1 MLACL
6 PTILP
11 ISTQSGV
18 RFCSVRSD
26 SPAALES
33 RASVRPVNSITPPRL
48 EAASPRVDVA
58 RPRAIPPLGSR
69 RWAPN
74 PWTPK
79 APSLSTSPRRISP
92 RSSERTPHSAC
103 SRADPSTLAGPTR
116 SLNRSRVPHTLFAR
130 ALALSI
136 VFYPP
141 STTPRRVL
149 RELSLRMLPFS
160 VLSAPFSGRLCLQHP
175 CVYLCSRPVCH
186 PCLRPGCP
194 HRTLCVCLFCPCP
207 VSTLPLL

>member
-1 MLACL
+1 M
-6 PTILP
+6 
-11 ISTQSGV
+11 STWHDPG
-18 RFCSVRSD
+18 
-26 SPAALES
+26 L
-33 RASVRPVNSITPPRL
+33 
-48 EAASPRVDVA
+48 
-58 RPRAIPPLGSR
+58 PPLGSR

-79 APSLSTSPRRISP
+79 PPLSTSPRRITSP

-186 PCLRPGCP
+186 PCLWPVCP
-194 HRTLCVCLFCPCP
+194 HRTRSVFVCSVHVRSALSRFCECR
-207 VSTLPLL
+207 VSVRGGPGGRRWRMRRRRPTMEPLLPHPLTYYTTYIH